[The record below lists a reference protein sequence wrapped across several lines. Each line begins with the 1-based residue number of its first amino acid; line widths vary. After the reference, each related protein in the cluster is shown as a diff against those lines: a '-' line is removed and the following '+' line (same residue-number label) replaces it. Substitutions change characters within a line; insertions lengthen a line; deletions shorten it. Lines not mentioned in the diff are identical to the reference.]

1 MGFTPDA
8 RFPLVYAEKGL
19 LQGVLEGSNKSG
31 MRLTGGSAH
40 NAVADSATSHGP
52 HQDEL
57 AEELQSRGFDFARN
71 EDSLIVM
78 GKAAHAREPEAGIN
92 AINRLCIAIDTLG
105 TESQAVRFVAREVGE
120 DPYATRIFGACEDK
134 PSGRLTFNVGK
145 IDIGDMERVYID
157 CRIPVTIAKESI
169 VNKLTVA
176 ARTHGLVYR
185 EIDWLG
191 PIHLPQQQA
200 MCMTLMRIYSLV
212 SGDLVSQPIAI
223 GGATYARAMDNC
235 VAFGALFPNEPN
247 TEHQPNEHVTLK
259 NLYMAM
265 EIYAQAIH
273 ELTR

>member
-1 MGFTPDA
+1 
-8 RFPLVYAEKGL
+8 
-19 LQGVLEGSNKSG
+19 
-31 MRLTGGSAH
+31 
-40 NAVADSATSHGP
+40 
-52 HQDEL
+52 
-57 AEELQSRGFDFARN
+57 
-71 EDSLIVM
+71 M